1 MNFLLSIL
9 KALGSSI
16 NFSLK
21 SFLVYMVI
29 GCFVSLVLGLLNNPI
44 NYSIHILG
52 TIVCLTL
59 FTWCCSF
66 SYFLGRIK

>member
-1 MNFLLSIL
+1 VNFILKIFKAFFLGMNFAL
-9 KALGSSI
+9 KGFI
-16 NFSLK
+16 
-21 SFLVYMVI
+21 VYMMI
-29 GCFVSLVLGLLNNPI
+29 GCFVSLVLGLLNSPI